1 MGPMRTTR
9 LGRVAMLV
17 PALLASSACLSV
29 PDLGERPM
37 PRAIETLDTAIA
49 APVAAPEGGWP
60 DAGWWRDYGDAQ
72 LTSLIEAALAG
83 SPTMDEAAARVRRAE
98 AIAQQAGAS
107 RYPEISA
114 NTSAG
119 LAQQST
125 GSIDLPGG
133 INLPHNWNDNA
144 SVSLSLTWDLDLW
157 GRNRATLRAALS
169 DAEAARADAAYARL
183 ALSTAIAASYAD
195 LARLASVR
203 ATSETYLRI
212 RGDTLRMMQ
221 AREQQGLENRAA
233 VMRAESGRASA
244 AAELA
249 AIDEQIDLTR
259 NAIAALIG
267 EGPGRGQAITLP
279 AAARLDAFGL
289 PADLGIGLVGR
300 RPDIVAARLRAEA
313 QGERIQAARAEF
325 FPNIRISALIGLQA
339 LGIGNLLDSG
349 ASHGSVGPAISLP
362 IFSGG
367 RIEGN
372 YRGTRADYDAAVA
385 SYNQTLVNALKDVAD
400 VAAGQRALAIR
411 LRESRAALA
420 ASDTAFRM
428 IEARYR
434 GGLATYLDLL
444 SAEDALNSSRR
455 TVAELEASAF
465 SLDVALVRA
474 LGGGFR
480 HTPRA

>member
-1 MGPMRTTR
+1 MNR
-9 LGRVAMLV
+9 LRAGRRCRALIIL
-17 PALLASSACLSV
+17 PLLAGSACLSV
-29 PDLGERPM
+29 PDLGERPR
-37 PRAIETLDTAIA
+37 PRTIESLTAAPIA
-49 APVAAPEGGWP
+49 APAAGWP
-60 DAGWWRDYGDAQ
+60 ADRWWLSYGDAQ
-72 LTSLIEAALAG
+72 LSTLIEAALAG
-83 SPTMDEAAARVRRAE
+83 APTMDEAAARVRRAE
-98 AIAQQAGAS
+98 AQAQQAGAR
-107 RYPEISA
+107 RYPEVSA
-114 NTSAG
+114 NASAG

-125 GSIDLPGG
+125 GSIDLPAG
-133 INLPHNWNDNA
+133 IQLPHQWNDNA
-144 SVSLSLTWDLDLW
+144 NASLSLTFDLDLW

-169 DAEAARADAAYARL
+169 EADAARADAAYARL
-183 ALSTAIAASYAD
+183 TLSTAIASAYAD

-212 RGDTLRMMQ
+212 RGDTLRTMR

-233 VMRAESGRASA
+233 VMRAESGRAAA

-267 EGPGRGQAITLP
+267 EGPGRGQAIALP
-279 AAARLDAFGL
+279 AAARLDAYGL
-289 PADLGIGLVGR
+289 PADLGIALVGR

-325 FPNIRISALIGLQA
+325 YPNIRISALIGLQA
-339 LGIGNLLDSG
+339 LGIGNLLGGGS
-349 ASHGSVGPAISLP
+349 SYGSVGPAISLP

-372 YRGTRADYDAAVA
+372 YRGTRADYDSAVA
-385 SYNQTLVNALKDVAD
+385 AYDRTLIDALKEVAD
-400 VAAGQRALAIR
+400 VAARQRALNVR
-411 LRESRAALA
+411 LAESRAALA

-428 IEARYR
+428 IDARYR

-444 SAEDALNSSRR
+444 SAEDSLNQSRR
-455 TVAELEASAF
+455 AVAELEASAF

-474 LGGGFR
+474 LGGGF
-480 HTPRA
+480 HETRA